1 MRCIPRARLHS
12 TLVFAA
18 ALAVPLHAA
27 PGQTAARARW
37 EVTGLPALNYDAD
50 EGLGYGAVVELYDYA
65 PRARP
70 YRLTIQPTLFLTTQ
84 GRRDATIFVDA
95 PSLGGGRW
103 RVTAFGGREHQLA
116 APFYGVGNGTPYDA
130 ALERAPNPYFYR
142 YGRDQ
147 LRLTTDVQR
156 RVAASPLRILAGAG
170 VTRTALDATP
180 FDSGTTLL
188 AAQLGA
194 ALPIARG
201 NYARVGLVWDT
212 RDREIGPTRGVW
224 AEAIVQRATRALGAT
239 SDFTRTTATVRG
251 YHGIGPRLVL
261 AERVA
266 AQTVTGDAPF
276 FELTTIESSY
286 KRLEGLGGA
295 QTLRGV
301 PRDRWIGPAL
311 WLSNSE
317 LRWHVRDGRLL
328 GRATS
333 TTLTAFADAGRVWDR
348 VPNAGE
354 AMRQALR
361 DVHGSFGA
369 GARLGFGESFVAAL
383 DVGHSSQAAAQLY
396 IGLGY
401 LF

>member
-1 MRCIPRARLHS
+1 MRCIPRARRSHL
-12 TLVFAA
+12 LVLAA
-18 ALAVPLHAA
+18 ALGAPLHSGYGQAA
-27 PGQTAARARW
+27 PRARW

-65 PRARP
+65 PGARP
-70 YRLTIQPTLFLTTQ
+70 YRLTIQPTLFLTTE

-95 PSLGGGRW
+95 PALGGGRW
-103 RVTAFGGREHQLA
+103 RITAFGGREHQLA
-116 APFYGVGNGTPYDA
+116 APFYGIGNETPYDA
-130 ALERAPNPYFYR
+130 ARERAPDPYYYR

-156 RVAASPLRILAGAG
+156 RLGGSPLRFLVGGG
-170 VTRTALDATP
+170 VTRTVLDATP

-188 AAQLGA
+188 AAQLGT
-194 ALPIARG
+194 ALPVSRG
-201 NYARVGLVWDT
+201 NYARLGVVWDT
-212 RDREIGPTRGVW
+212 RDREVGPTRGVW
-224 AEAIVQRATRALGAT
+224 AEAIVQRTSRALGAT
-239 SDFTRTTATVRG
+239 ADFTRTTATVRG
-251 YHGIGPRLVL
+251 YHALGRRVVI

-317 LRWHVRDGRLL
+317 LRWHVGDGRLL

-354 AMRQALR
+354 AARQALR
-361 DVHGSFGA
+361 EVHGSFGA
-369 GARLGFGESFVAAL
+369 GARVGFGESFVAAL
-383 DVGHSSQAAAQLY
+383 DVGHSSEAAAQLY